1 MFKELH
7 AMANDATLLITAK
20 AEGDQLR
27 VSVTPTYPDGKV
39 PAGASPLRPLSVI
52 ASPEELDADFAAVL
66 EFWRAPKR
74 SLIEQAQAAAGD
86 ADDGASPKAAS
97 KPAEAKA
104 SAAQPKSKTSR
115 KPKADAAAGSGAPG
129 PVADGEGEGNGD
141 AETFA
146 LTGVESSADAA
157 PAAEPAAEPEPA
169 PDAAPVDTFT
179 IDLF

>member
-1 MFKELH
+1 MFKQLH
-7 AMANDATLLITAK
+7 AMANAATLLITAS

-52 ASPEELDADFAAVL
+52 ATPEELDADFAAVL
-66 EFWRAPKR
+66 AFWQAPKR

-86 ADDGASPKAAS
+86 GDEGASRKAAS

-104 SAAQPKSKTSR
+104 PAAQPKSKPGR
-115 KPKADAAAGSGAPG
+115 KTKADAATGSGADDEVKG
-129 PVADGEGEGNGD
+129 DSD

-146 LTGVESSADAA
+146 LSGAGTTSGAA
-157 PAAEPAAEPEPA
+157 PAAEPVAEPA